1 MEAYIFEEKNLKYN
15 KKELVEYKEKKKN
28 YYEEE
33 IKYLKEK
40 EIIKLLNNIPNEF
53 HKLIFSFLFETG
65 ARVGEALKVKIMDID
80 FTTKTVKLYTFKR
93 RNKNIVRILTISD
106 SLINKILIYEKVTNL
121 KNKDYLFSKSSGK
134 KAITVQ
140 AVNKSIRIYFIS
152 ILGEEYKD
160 LGHPHTLR
168 HSRAIQLLNS
178 GVNIMQV
185 KTILGHAN
193 IMSTMVYL
201 KYSNNDIQES
211 MKKSNMII
219 GIK

>member
-1 MEAYIFEEKNLKYN
+1 MEAYIYEEKDLKYN
-15 KKELVEYKEKKKN
+15 KTELVKYIENKKN

-33 IKYLKEK
+33 IKYLKET
-40 EIIKLLNNIPNEF
+40 EILKLLNNIPNEF
-53 HKLIFSFLFETG
+53 HRLLFSFLFETG
-65 ARVGEALKVKIMDID
+65 SRVGEALNVKIMNID
-80 FTTKTVKLYTFKR
+80 FSNKTVKLYTSKR

-106 SLINKILIYEKVTNL
+106 SLINKILIYEKISGL
-121 KNKDYLFSKSSGK
+121 KNKDYLFSKSSEN

-140 AVNKSIRIYFIS
+140 AVNKSIKKYFIS
-152 ILGEEYKD
+152 ILGEEYEK

-178 GVNIMQV
+178 GVNIMHV

-201 KYSNNDIQES
+201 KYSNSDIQES
-211 MKKSNMII
+211 IKKSNQAI

>member
-1 MEAYIFEEKNLKYN
+1 MEAHIYEEKDLKYN
-15 KKELVEYKEKKKN
+15 KTELIQYNENKKN

-33 IKYLKEK
+33 IKYLKET
-40 EIIKLLNNIPNEF
+40 EVLKLLNNIPNDF
-53 HKLIFSFLFETG
+53 HRLLFSLLFETG
-65 ARVGEALKVKIMDID
+65 ARVGEALNIKIMDID
-80 FTTKTVKLYTFKR
+80 FNKKTVKLATFKR

-106 SLINKILIYEKVTNL
+106 SLINKILIHEKNSGL
-121 KNKDYLFSKSSGK
+121 KNKDYLFSKSSGN

-140 AVNKSIRIYFIS
+140 AVNKSIKIYFTS
-152 ILGEEYKD
+152 ILGEEYKE

-168 HSRAIQLLNS
+168 HSRAVQLLNS

-201 KYSNNDIQES
+201 KYSNNDVQES
-211 MKKSNMII
+211 MKKSNLLL
-219 GIK
+219 GL